1 MLIETQQETN
11 DTKTH
16 ITFVKG
22 KVELALTE
30 YGIWKFTQSIKTSDT
45 VLDKKTFSFGDN
57 IGVIKC
63 TDSGTTYLKIKNE
76 LWYLVTLNNGT
87 IPILKNSNPKQPTK
101 INPKYKEL
109 TEIE

>member
-30 YGIWKFTQSIKTSDT
+30 YGMWKFVQSIKESDT
-45 VLDKKTFSFGDN
+45 VLDKKTFSFGEN
-57 IGVIKC
+57 MGVIKHL
-63 TDSGTTYLKIKNE
+63 DSGTTYLKIKNE
-76 LWYLVTLNNGT
+76 IWYLTTLNKGT
-87 IPILKNSNPKQPTK
+87 TPILKNSNPKQPTK

-109 TEIE
+109 VEIE